1 MRNYHIASTV
11 AVASSTQNPVNA
23 TTTKPCSI
31 LSIEWPPAERQ
42 YNGPVQ
48 RPMSTSLRF
57 SPFALVDYVHNHQ
70 TAADRLCRGQII
82 SDAKPGPGVG
92 LPPPASS

>member
-23 TTTKPCSI
+23 ITTKPCSI
-31 LSIEWPPAERQ
+31 LSIEWPPAERE

-48 RPMSTSLRF
+48 RPLSMSLRF
-57 SPFALVDYVHNHQ
+57 SPFAPVDYVHNHQ
-70 TAADRLCRGQII
+70 AATDRLDREVIL
-82 SDAKPGPGVG
+82 DAAPEPGVG
-92 LPPPASS
+92 LPLPASS